1 MTDLQ
6 TEALR
11 VIEDMTREAV
21 HYFEKAVEAKG
32 MMLTDE
38 LKDSFKY
45 EITAASGNLLASAT
59 ISFEGYGRFKDMK
72 ALKWSRPAN
81 LTAMENFVKK
91 VGVDKFSFVP
101 GYEKTG
107 KIPTANIAMKRI
119 AAGIAWHRF
128 KISTIPNAKSKMWYT
143 RTLND
148 FVNVSRRKMMDILGP
163 YLLESMKDSLGA
175 E

>member
-11 VIEDMTREAV
+11 VIEDMTRDAV

-32 MMLTDE
+32 MTLTDE
-38 LKDSFKY
+38 LKNSFKY

-59 ISFEGYGRFKDMK
+59 ISFEGYGRLLDMK
-72 ALKWSRPAN
+72 TLRWQGPAN
-81 LTAMENFVKK
+81 LEAMEEFVDKI
-91 VGVDKFSFVP
+91 GVDKFAYVP
-101 GYEKTG
+101 GYEKSG
-107 KIPTANIAMKRI
+107 KIPTANIAVRRI
-119 AAGIAWHRF
+119 ASGIAWQRY
-128 KISTIPNAKSKMWYT
+128 KISGLSQGKTKMWYT

-148 FVNVSRRKMMDILGP
+148 FTNVSRRKMMDILGP
-163 YLLESMKDSLGA
+163 YLVGTIKESLE